1 MLKQNLLSDR
11 LIQMIL
17 FPSSIIIVLCEIITT
32 HQEENHVIS
41 ISLRFT
47 ATILFSVAESEID
60 TFDLITAAVSVLFLL
75 QLHTHVHNM
84 CMYL

>member
-1 MLKQNLLSDR
+1 MIKQNLLSDR

-17 FPSSIIIVLCEIITT
+17 FPSSIIIVLCKIIPT

-41 ISLRFT
+41 ISPRFT